1 MQVAK
6 KWSELSP
13 LGVSLTWRKM
23 RYIVLLFINIFLL
36 YHKKL
41 DKMHKEKSDVE
52 AKYFCQLT
60 NISLSN
66 LLKFLT
72 TTASK

>member
-1 MQVAK
+1 MVRAFSIGSK
-6 KWSELSP
+6 FNMEKDEW
-13 LGVSLTWRKM
+13 
-23 RYIVLLFINIFLL
+23 YIILLFINIFLL

-41 DKMHKEKSDVE
+41 DKMLKEKSDVE
-52 AKYFCQLT
+52 AKYFCQLM

-72 TTASK
+72 TAALK

>member
-1 MQVAK
+1 
-6 KWSELSP
+6 
-13 LGVSLTWRKM
+13 M

-36 YHKKL
+36 YHKKS
-41 DKMHKEKSDVE
+41 DKMHKGKSDVE
-52 AKYFCQLT
+52 AKYFCQLM

-72 TTASK
+72 IAASK

>member
-1 MQVAK
+1 MVRAFSAGSK
-6 KWSELSP
+6 FNMEKDEWY
-13 LGVSLTWRKM
+13 T
-23 RYIVLLFINIFLL
+23 ILLFINIFLL
-36 YHKKL
+36 YQKKL
-41 DKMHKEKSDVE
+41 DKMHKGKSDVE
-52 AKYFCQLT
+52 AKYFCQLM

>member
-23 RYIVLLFINIFLL
+23 RHIVLFINIFLL

-41 DKMHKEKSDVE
+41 DKMHKGKSDVE
-52 AKYFCQLT
+52 AK
-60 NISLSN
+60 
-66 LLKFLT
+66 
-72 TTASK
+72 